1 MDSGISLCDGFYGIP
16 PTMNNE
22 TADRFT
28 KKNGKHDTDSRV
40 MKLFIIILH
49 RKLMDE
55 FSLKTRSDEVL
66 VGLNSSQRL
75 LYVPTELVT
84 VYILFRTNFKDRD
97 RFCKPSAAPTTKGLA
112 E

>member
-1 MDSGISLCDGFYGIP
+1 
-16 PTMNNE
+16 
-22 TADRFT
+22 
-28 KKNGKHDTDSRV
+28 

-75 LYVPTELVT
+75 LYVPTDLVT

-97 RFCKPSAAPTTKGLA
+97 RFCKPSAAPTSLSYLESEKQPETYLFREHKFA
-112 E
+112 EN

>member
-1 MDSGISLCDGFYGIP
+1 
-16 PTMNNE
+16 
-22 TADRFT
+22 
-28 KKNGKHDTDSRV
+28 

-75 LYVPTELVT
+75 LYVPTDLVT

-97 RFCKPSAAPTTKGLA
+97 RFCKPSAAPTNGAMNNYSDAFVIRTTTDA
-112 E
+112 QRW